1 MSDDR
6 DYLTR
11 LVERELGVAP
21 LVKPRIAPR
30 FAAGPEILDNLERD
44 PFQEPA
50 EGGPDRGL
58 LAPLPRR
65 S

>member
-1 MSDDR
+1 MSDGR

-30 FAAGPEILDNLERD
+30 FATGPEILGSLEQD

-50 EGGPDRGL
+50 DSGPE
-58 LAPLPRR
+58 PLPRR

>member
-11 LVERELGVAP
+11 LVERELSVAP
-21 LVKPRIAPR
+21 LVKPRITPR

-44 PFQEPA
+44 PFGEAGDTGSAPL
-50 EGGPDRGL
+50 G
-58 LAPLPRR
+58 PLPRR